1 MNMKRIL
8 LVGILVIAFG
18 ICGCGNKEKI
28 DSNEEFSAEGI
39 SEIVLDIS
47 SWNLKVMA
55 SSDDKVHIA
64 CEGKVEDDRDMQVVQ
79 KDGKLMVQQ
88 DDDTDK
94 NLAEQF
100 SFGEAGKIILY
111 IPKDNAFSL
120 AINNGSGEM
129 ELEAVS
135 ISTLSLNNQ
144 SGYITMSDFIA
155 ESAKIKSLS
164 GDIKITDA
172 SCTDSNIN
180 TESAYVTMKNTVIGK
195 TAVST
200 DSGEVNISNINSYDS
215 LSVETGSGDITL
227 SHETMPDN
235 LSCHISSGSDDVTVQ
250 LKNAEFSTDTDGCK
264 DGSIGKGENSL
275 SIMSNSGTVIVK

>member
-1 MNMKRIL
+1 M
-8 LVGILVIAFG
+8 
-18 ICGCGNKEKI
+18 
-28 DSNEEFSAEGI
+28 
-39 SEIVLDIS
+39 
-47 SWNLKVMA
+47 MA

-64 CEGKVEDDRDMQVVQ
+64 CEGKVENDRDMQVVQ

-215 LSVETGSGDITL
+215 LSGETGSGDITL